1 MAATRTGLLGLV
13 AIAAVLSPLPAAA
26 HSGGQPGPGC
36 VGCHGGGD
44 VDIALVTA
52 PSSIDPGET
61 VTVTLTVSA
70 PGSAVAGVFVEA
82 DVGELQTLGGEGLAT
97 VAAGLTHSAPKPMPG
112 GVASFDFLWTA
123 PAQPGAVRLSI
134 SALAANGNG
143 SSSGD
148 HGDDADIDLVFGCSA
163 QQYFLDFDGDGYGRD
178 DAPRLGC
185 ANTPPP
191 SHAAAGGDCDD
202 TRDTVH
208 PGADELCNQ
217 RDDDCDADV
226 DEDAI
231 PITLYPDGDGDGYY
245 GAVEGSSTDTQVGC
259 VGTPGYAGEPGDC
272 EPNDPSMHPDAQEVC
287 NLYDDNCDGR
297 VDERVRPICGVGWC
311 AREAWT
317 CEPDDCEPGE
327 PTPETC
333 NLLDDDCDDELDEDV
348 VCEGDAVCIAGECRA
363 GEDAGGG
370 SGSGSGGSSGG
381 GEGSG
386 STDDGAA
393 ATSQGRSRC
402 ALVSD
407 RRAGP
412 GMLAIVVVV
421 LALARR
427 RRSR

>member
-1 MAATRTGLLGLV
+1 MAATRRGLAGVV
-13 AIAAVLSPLPAAA
+13 AIAAALLSPSHAAA

-52 PSSIDPGET
+52 PSTIDPGQT
-61 VTVTLTVSA
+61 VTVTLTLSA

-82 DVGELQTLGGEGLAT
+82 DVGTLETLGGEGLAT
-97 VAAGLTHSAPKPMPG
+97 VAAGLTHSAPKPMSG
-112 GVASFDFLWTA
+112 GAVSFDFLWTA
-123 PAQPGAVRLSI
+123 PGQPGAVRLSI

-148 HGDDADIDLVFGCSA
+148 HGDDADLDLVFGCSA

-185 ANTPPP
+185 AGTPPAN
-191 SHAAAGGDCDD
+191 HAAEGGDCDD
-202 TRDTVH
+202 TRDSVH

-217 RDDDCDADV
+217 RDDDCDREV

-231 PITLYPDGDGDGYY
+231 PITLYPDADGDGYY
-245 GAVEGSSTDTQVGC
+245 GAVEGRSSDTQVGC

-272 EPNDPSMHPDAQEVC
+272 EPNDPTMHPDAEEVC

-317 CEPDDCEPGE
+317 CEPENCEPGE
-327 PTPETC
+327 PMPETC
-333 NLLDDDCDDELDEDV
+333 NLLDDDCDDGLDEDV
-348 VCEGDAVCIAGECRA
+348 TCEGDAVCIAGECRNA
-363 GEDAGGG
+363 ADDGGG
-370 SGSGSGGSSGG
+370 SDSGGSSGAAAS
-381 GEGSG
+381 SG
-386 STDDGAA
+386 STGDGTAA
-393 ATSQGRSRC
+393 VAQGRSRC
-402 ALVSD
+402 TFASD
-407 RRAGP
+407 RRAGEAA
-412 GMLAIVVVV
+412 LAIAVAV